1 MAIIDQY
8 SKEELS
14 QIVEQSFSLKEVIF
28 KLGYST
34 VSGNCNTVKDR
45 IEQYEIDCSHFSLST
60 SPMKRNEENVFIEGS
75 TASQHT
81 LRRWYLKGKYTPYKC
96 SICGQEPFW
105 NGQSLTLILDHIN
118 GKNHDNRLENLRWV
132 CPNCNQQLDTTG
144 YKQMRVEQ
152 KPEKKYYCLHCGKE
166 ITRSSNSGLC
176 IECSNLQSRVCERP
190 SRQELKNLIRT
201 TSFTKIGKMF
211 GVSDN
216 AIRKWCLAEKLP
228 TKVNEIKKI
237 SDIDWELI

>member
-1 MAIIDQY
+1 MALIDQY

-14 QIVEQSFSLKEVIF
+14 QIVNQSTSLKEVIF

-34 VSGNCNTVKDR
+34 ASGNCNTVKNR
-45 IEQYEIDCSHFSLST
+45 IEEYEIDCSHFSLST
-60 SPMKRNEENVFIEGS
+60 SPIKRNEQNIFIEGS
-75 TASQHT
+75 TASQNT
-81 LRRWYLKGKYTPYKC
+81 LRRWYLKGNYAEYKC
-96 SICGQEPFW
+96 SICGQKPFW
-105 NGQSLTLILDHIN
+105 NGKELTLILDHVN
-118 GKNHDNRLENLRWV
+118 GKNHDDRLENLRWV

-152 KPEKKYYCLHCGKE
+152 KPEKKYYCFNCGKE

-176 IECSNLQSRVCERP
+176 VECSNIQTRVCKRP
-190 SRQELKNLIRT
+190 SREELKNLIRT
-201 TSFTKIGKMF
+201 IPFTKIGNIF

-216 AIRKWCLAEKLP
+216 AIRKWCLSENLP
-228 TKVNEIKKI
+228 TKVSDIKKI

>member
-1 MAIIDQY
+1 MALIDQY

-14 QIVEQSFSLKEVIF
+14 QIVSQSTSFKEVIS
-28 KLGYST
+28 KLGYSAA
-34 VSGNCNTVKDR
+34 GNNYNTVKKQ
-45 IEQYEIDCSHFSLST
+45 IEKYGIDYSHFSLST
-60 SPMKRNEENVFIEGS
+60 PKIKRNEQNIFIESS

-81 LRRWYLKGKYTPYKC
+81 LRRWYLKGNYTEYKC

-105 NGQSLTLILDHIN
+105 NGKELTLILDHIN
-118 GKNHDNRLENLRWV
+118 DKNHDDRLENLRWV

-152 KPEKKYYCLHCGKE
+152 KPEKKYYCSNCGKE
-166 ITRSSNSGLC
+166 ITHSSNSGLC
-176 IECSNLQSRVCERP
+176 VKCSNIKSRTCERP

-201 TSFTKIGKMF
+201 TPFTKIGNIF

-216 AIRKWCLAEKLP
+216 TIRKWCLAENLP
-228 TKVNEIKKI
+228 TKVSIIKKI

>member
-1 MAIIDQY
+1 MDAQY
-8 SKEELS
+8 TFEKINSIWKNCKEELVKIIS
-14 QIVEQSFSLKEVIF
+14 PLYYSIYIEPLELADIVGDIAHFTIPFDFCINMLETKYYNDIKNTLIEATGKQLTLSF
-28 KLGYST
+28 
-34 VSGNCNTVKDR
+34 
-45 IEQYEIDCSHFSLST
+45 H
-60 SPMKRNEENVFIEGS
+60 
-75 TASQHT
+75 
-81 LRRWYLKGKYTPYKC
+81 LKGEYTPYKC

-105 NGQSLTLILDHIN
+105 NGQTLTLILDHVN

-190 SRQELKNLIRT
+190 SRQELKTLIRT
-201 TSFTKIGKMF
+201 TPFTKIGKMF